1 MNKRMYLPAL
11 AALLI
16 TMPAAAQVQGLYD
29 ASPVWAE
36 KPVLH
41 KVPEKFKDESAVY
54 LLDRRIYRYKFEDKN
69 MAQYNYVYRLVKV
82 QDDKGIEMFN
92 RVYLPMYENT
102 IISDIKAR
110 VINSAGKVIDVP
122 ENKIK
127 EEEEDGRRFKIF
139 AMEGVDKGAEVEY
152 SYVLKKNPS
161 YFGSEIFQNES
172 VPYAQ
177 ARILI
182 VTPDHLQFT
191 AKGFNGFKVLP
202 DSVVNG
208 ERLLP
213 AYSENIPELDNE
225 KYALKDQ
232 FLQRVDY
239 KFSYNLANSAD
250 VEVNTWKE
258 LCKKIYPNLTTI
270 TEKEKKALTKFMA
283 GLKLPADANEEKT
296 IELLEDYMKSN
307 INIDDKLVSEDA
319 GDIEG
324 ILRTGN
330 ANNDGAN
337 RLFVAM
343 LEAKNVKYQIVY
355 PSVRDQLPLDE
366 EVANWNRVEEMLVY
380 FPGTKKF
387 VQPSGE
393 IFRYPYASPYW
404 VGTKGLFLTGLK
416 IGELRSAVGK
426 FDTIPM
432 EPYSESAHNMEV
444 YAKLDASGDSLII
457 DCKQILKGYAA
468 TYYRP
473 IWKYL
478 PKDKQDE
485 AVKGIINSIA
495 KSENIQNIKTEN
507 IHLTDTWDNKPLNI
521 SSTIHTA
528 EPLER
533 AGNKLLFK
541 IGDLI
546 GPQEQMYQ
554 EKPRQLPVELDY
566 PHILHRTLKFEIPA
580 GYSIKNPNDLIID
593 IQHKEGGELTMG
605 FVSKYT
611 IKDNML
617 DIDVMETYARQRY
630 PLSEFETFKK
640 VINAAADFNKVVL
653 VLEKKN

>member
-1 MNKRMYLPAL
+1 MYKRIYLPVL
-11 AALLI
+11 AAILYAV
-16 TMPAAAQVQGLYD
+16 PAAAQVEGLYN
-29 ASPVWAE
+29 AEPQWAE

-41 KVPEKFKDESAVY
+41 KVPANFKDESAVY
-54 LLDRRIYRYKFEDKN
+54 LMDRRIFHYKFENKEIS
-69 MAQYNYVYRLVKV
+69 QYNYVYRLVKV

-92 RVYLPMYENT
+92 RVYLPVYDNT

-110 VINSAGKVIDVP
+110 VINAAGKVIDVP

-127 EEEEDGRRFKIF
+127 EEEEDGRRYKIF

-152 SYVLKKNPS
+152 SYTLKKTPS
-161 YFGSEIFQNES
+161 FFGSEIFQNES

-182 VTPDHLQFT
+182 ITPDHLQFT
-191 AKGFNGFKVLP
+191 AKGFNGFKVMP
-202 DSVVNG
+202 DSIVNG

-225 KYALKDQ
+225 KYALRDR

-258 LCKKIYPNLTTI
+258 LCKKIYPNLTAI
-270 TEKEKKALTKFMA
+270 TEKEKKALAKFMA
-283 GLKLPADANEEKT
+283 GLQIPADANEETT

-307 INIDDKLVSEDA
+307 VNIDDKLVSEGADN
-319 GDIEG
+319 IES
-324 ILRTGN
+324 IIKTGN
-330 ANNDGAN
+330 ANNYGAD
-337 RLFVAM
+337 RLFIAM
-343 LEAKNVKYQIVY
+343 LETKGIKYQVVY

-366 EVANWNRVEEMLVY
+366 DIANWNRVEETLIY
-380 FPGTKKF
+380 FPGTGKF

-393 IFRYPYASPYW
+393 IYRYPYAAPYW
-404 VGTKGLFLTGLK
+404 VGTKGLFLKGLS
-416 IGELRSAVGK
+416 IGDVKTAVGK
-426 FDTIPM
+426 FDSIPM
-432 EPYSESAHNMEV
+432 EPFSESAQNMEV
-444 YAKLDASGDSLII
+444 TAKLDASGDSLII

-468 TYYRP
+468 TSYRP

-507 IHLTDTWDNKPLNI
+507 TRLIDTWDNKPLNI

-541 IGDLI
+541 IGELI

-554 EKPRQLPVELDY
+554 EKPRQLPIELDY
-566 PHILHRTLKFEIPA
+566 AHILHRTLRFEIPA
-580 GYSIKNPNDLIID
+580 GYSIKNPNDLKID
-593 IQHKEGGELTMG
+593 IQHKENGELTMG
-605 FVSKYT
+605 FVSTYT
-611 IKDNML
+611 IKDNIL

-630 PLSEFETFKK
+630 PLEQFETFKK